1 MTAAA
6 VNNKTHTATYT
17 VEEYLALEI
26 KSDTRSEFRDGS
38 LHISGSYDHG

>member
-17 VEEYLALEI
+17 AEAYLALEI
-26 KSDTRSEFRDGS
+26 KSDTRSELRDGS